1 LESPVLTRKTSRL
14 WYERAAALVAVA
26 APILVLFGPALVT
39 DRNFALRDAGHYYYP
54 LFKWCADTWS
64 AGHIPLW
71 NPNENC
77 GTAVY
82 ADPTASLWYPGKLI
96 FALPFE
102 FSVNF
107 KLYIVGHV
115 VLCAW
120 AAYWLARKWGAGRYA
135 AALAALSYS
144 GGGSVVFQH
153 CNIVYLVGA
162 AWLPVAAGLVDEV
175 LREGRFASAVWL
187 SIVLALLVLGGDP
200 QMAYHVLLVGGLY
213 ALHLTLGER
222 EREGGAAGSSWA
234 RLMLLG
240 GAAIA
245 AFLLAAVQILPSADA
260 TATSERAMFDAPRS
274 IYEVAGQLSVGKF
287 DASQTRLGLFGQ
299 PQSGSHHATAY
310 EFSIAPWRF
319 AELVWP
325 NCGGRMYPTHR
336 RWFSLLP
343 EESRIWSPT
352 LYLGLLPLVLGLGAL
367 NFRAPE
373 SRTRWLSWTLL
384 LFTLGSLGTFGLG
397 WIARKVWLA
406 CGGSGADFP
415 LGDPVGGVYWLL
427 VVLLPKY
434 VYFRYPAKL
443 LVVASLA
450 IAMLAARGWDQ
461 MMAGPSRRLM
471 IILLALGLSSGIAG
485 LAALVASQFIVLG
498 EGQGSVA
505 FGPFDSCGAWT
516 DIVTSLVHA
525 ALVALS
531 AAGLVWLHSRRG
543 PKEPAEWKSQVW
555 QTALLV
561 LCAAELAIANNW
573 LTPTAPARIWREPSV
588 VAKAIGDPSSRVYR
602 GVPWLPQ
609 SFLFEGSAT
618 RLEELAAWERQT
630 LAGRCGLLDGVA
642 IVNAQVGIKRA
653 DHEALLDGIAQSDS
667 HEVWRDALGQLG
679 VRYAIL
685 SAEAHPEF
693 AERVPG
699 DGLPADTALW
709 QIATPPPP
717 AGERVEYRFDPTSLY
732 RGAWISGVSWT
743 VAGLF
748 GLTALIRRLAR
759 SSTTGTPRGHHR
771 EATVGGG

>member
-1 LESPVLTRKTSRL
+1 LESPNLTLESSRL
-14 WYERAAALVAVA
+14 WHERAVALVAVA

-77 GTAVY
+77 GTAAY
-82 ADPTASLWYPGKLI
+82 ADPTASLWYPGKLV
-96 FALPFE
+96 FTLPLD
-102 FSVNF
+102 FSLNF

-120 AAYWLARKWGAGRYA
+120 AAYWLARKWGAGRYG

-144 GGGSVVFQH
+144 CGGNVVFQH

-175 LREGRFASAVWL
+175 LREGRFNSAVWL
-187 SIVLALLVLGGDP
+187 SVVLALMVLGGDP
-200 QMAYHVLLVGGLY
+200 QMAYHVLLIGGLY
-213 ALHLTLGER
+213 ALLLALGKR
-222 EREGGAAGSSWA
+222 ERDVGAAGSSWA

-240 GAAIA
+240 GAAAA
-245 AFLLAAVQILPSADA
+245 AFLLAAVQILPSAEA

-287 DASQTRLGLFGQ
+287 DASQTRLGLLGQ

-310 EFSIAPWRF
+310 DFSIAPWRF

-336 RWFSLLP
+336 RWFSLMP

-367 NFRAPE
+367 NFRAAAP
-373 SRTRWLSWTLL
+373 RIRWLSWTPL

-397 WIARKVWLA
+397 WIARQVWQTS
-406 CGGSGADFP
+406 GGSAADFP
-415 LGDPVGGVYWLL
+415 LGDPVGGTYWLL

-450 IAMLAARGWDQ
+450 IAMLAARGWDR
-461 MMAGPSRRLM
+461 MLAGPSRRFM
-471 IILLALGLSSGIAG
+471 IVLLVLGLSSGIAG
-485 LAALVASQFIVLG
+485 LAALIASQFIVLG
-498 EGQGSVA
+498 EGQASIA
-505 FGPFDSCGAWT
+505 FGPFDSRGAWI

-525 ALVALS
+525 AVVSLA
-531 AAGLVWLHSRRG
+531 AAGLVWLHRRQG
-543 PKEPAEWKSQVW
+543 SAASSARNSQVGL
-555 QTALLV
+555 TALLI
-561 LCAAELAIANNW
+561 LCAAELAIANQW
-573 LTPTAPARIWREPSV
+573 LTPTAPARIWRDPSV
-588 VAKAIGDPSSRVYR
+588 VAKAIGDSSSRIYR
-602 GVPWLPQ
+602 DTPWFPK
-609 SFLFEGSAT
+609 SFRVESSVT

-630 LAGRCGLLDGVA
+630 LAGRYGLLDGVA

-653 DHEALLDGIAQSDS
+653 DHEALLDGIAQSSSSEAWSDTMG
-667 HEVWRDALGQLG
+667 RLGAG
-679 VRYAIL
+679 YAIL
-685 SAEAHPEF
+685 PAESQPEF
-693 AERVPG
+693 AERVPSE
-699 DGLPADTALW
+699 GLPADTALW
-709 QIATPPPP
+709 QVTTPPST
-717 AGERVEYRFDPTSLY
+717 GERVEYRLDPTSLY
-732 RGAWISGVSWT
+732 RGAWISAVSW
-743 VAGLF
+743 VVLIAGF
-748 GLTALIRRLAR
+748 GSGLLRRWNR
-759 SSTTGTPRGHHR
+759 RR
-771 EATVGGG
+771 